1 MRKTL
6 MFVSCIALA
15 FILMSA
21 VLCATAK
28 VSPDT
33 NRLFILVGT
42 IAWFVVTPMWLRKN
56 SREESSN

>member
-1 MRKTL
+1 MIKTA
-6 MFVSCIALA
+6 MFVSLFALV

-21 VLCATAK
+21 VLCAADK

-42 IAWFVVTPMWLRKN
+42 IAWFVVTPMWLHKN
-56 SREESSN
+56 GQGKSLN